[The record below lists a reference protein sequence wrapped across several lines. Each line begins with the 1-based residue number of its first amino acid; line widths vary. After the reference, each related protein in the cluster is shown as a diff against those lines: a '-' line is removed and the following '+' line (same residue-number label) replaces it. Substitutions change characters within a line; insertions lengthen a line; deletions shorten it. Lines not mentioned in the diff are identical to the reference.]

1 MIVSQMPMVLNC
13 GQQEFVMRINFLNLN
28 IKVTNSKM
36 QKETKLLMGLGTM
49 LILIVVLFLGLRPH
63 HEVDF
68 STEVKPI
75 LNKHCISCHGGVKKT
90 AGFSVLFESEALGV
104 TQSGKPAIIP
114 GNARKSEL
122 IKRLHYTDPE
132 TRMPYKKP
140 ALSEAEIKTLTEWID
155 QGAKWGTHW
164 AYLSVDEK
172 ATPEVATAFEEQA
185 FLSNPIDYFIAAR
198 MEEKDLL
205 PNPPAAKNIIARRV
219 AFDIT
224 GLPPDTQL
232 AHNFINKKISYEDY
246 VDSLLVNE
254 GYGEKWASWW
264 LDLARY
270 ADSKGYE
277 ADRGRS
283 IWKYRDWVIKS
294 LNENMGFDQ
303 FTLEQLAGDLLPETS
318 TDQLIATAFHRNT
331 MNNDEGGTDDE
342 EYRVAA
348 VIDRVNTTFDVWQ
361 GTTMS
366 CVQCHSHPYDPFKHT
381 EYYKLMAFFNNTM
394 DEDLVDESPNLKK
407 YSKEDNLEVEKVLK
421 WISQKGNKKLHT
433 IYKNFLQFQEPK
445 YPAHDFSIV
454 DLENDLGT
462 INGLWLALRDRG
474 VATLKNFDTQGYQN
488 LYFMHDAKPGTKIYL
503 RINSKNSNLITEIDF
518 KPDYDN
524 ESDNEVGKD
533 NSNYFNPRL
542 KIKKVRIPKFDE
554 PFDLF
559 IEARNPKLL
568 DAKKSKNPHNSN
580 AINIIWVATLPDL
593 PEKGTK
599 QNQITVKKF
608 MNLLTKDV
616 DNKTPI
622 MVENPDHMKR
632 KTHVFD
638 RGNWMVKKEEVQTGV
653 PQILN
658 PWENQWKKNRLGLAQ
673 WLVDKENPL
682 TSRTLVNRI
691 WHQIF
696 GKGLVSTL
704 EDMGTMADPPSHPA
718 LLDWLSH
725 QFMHSMNW
733 SLKTLIKKMVMSA
746 TYRQSSH
753 TSAEKLAIDSDN
765 IFYSRGPRLR
775 LKAEEIRDQALSV
788 SGLLSDKMYGPGV
801 MPPQPDGIW
810 EHKYLG
816 NLWKTS
822 EGEDRYRRGIYTY
835 LKRTSPYPSMITFDA
850 GSREVCLVNRS
861 PTNTPLQALV
871 TLNDPVYLEAAMHFA
886 KSYSNKEVK
895 AAISEMYQKATLR
908 VVDEAKLN
916 ALMTLYEEAKK
927 TFQKDPDQLQDFFGL
942 KEVVDKNTASL
953 AVVANAIMNLDE
965 FLTHG

>member
-1 MIVSQMPMVLNC
+1 M
-13 GQQEFVMRINFLNLN
+13 FF
-28 IKVTNSKM
+28 
-36 QKETKLLMGLGTM
+36 LGTIFIS
-49 LILIVVLFLGLRPH
+49 LVVLFYAIKPK

-68 STEVKPI
+68 SSEVKPI

-104 TQSGKPAIIP
+104 TQSGKPSIIP
-114 GNARKSEL
+114 GNSSKSEF

-132 TRMPYKKP
+132 MRMPYKKP
-140 ALSEAEIKTLTEWID
+140 ALSAAEIKTLTTWID

-164 AYLSVDEK
+164 AYQSVKEE
-172 ATPEVATAFEEQA
+172 AIPEVDTLYKGIG
-185 FLSNPIDYFIAAR
+185 FLSSPIDHFIAAR
-198 MEEKDLL
+198 MEEKQLL
-205 PNPPAAKNIIARRV
+205 PNSPADKNIIARRV
-219 AFDIT
+219 SFDIT
-224 GLPPDTQL
+224 GLPPDNQL
-232 AHNFINKKISYEDY
+232 AYSFISGEISYENY
-246 VDSLLVNE
+246 VDSLLVNDA
-254 GYGEKWASWW
+254 YGEKWATWW

-277 ADRGRS
+277 TDRGRS

-294 LNENMGFDQ
+294 LNKDMAFNQ
-303 FTLEQLAGDLLPETS
+303 FTLEQLAGDLLPEPS
-318 TDQLIATAFHRNT
+318 IQQLIATAFHRNT

-342 EYRVAA
+342 EFRVAA

-366 CVQCHSHPYDPFKHT
+366 CVQCHSHPYDPFTHS
-381 EYYKLMAFFNNTM
+381 EFYNLMAFFNNTM
-394 DEDLVDESPNLKK
+394 DEDLIDESPNLKEYRK
-407 YSKEDNLEVEKVLK
+407 VDSLEVNKVLN
-421 WISQKGNKKLHT
+421 WISEKGNKNLHS

-462 INGLWLALRDRG
+462 RNGLWLALRNRG
-474 VATLKNFDTQGYQN
+474 VASLKNFDTNGYQN
-488 LYFMHDAKPGTKIYL
+488 FYFMHDAKPGTKIYL

-518 KPDYDN
+518 KPDFNN
-524 ESDNEVGKD
+524 ESDNEIGKD
-533 NSNYFNPRL
+533 NLNYFNPRL

-559 IEARNPKLL
+559 IEARNPSLL
-568 DAKKSKNPHNSN
+568 DAKEYKNPYDSD

-593 PEKGTK
+593 PKKGTK
-599 QNQITVKKF
+599 QNQIIVKKF
-608 MNLLTKDV
+608 MNLLTKV
-616 DNKTPI
+616 VESKTPI

-638 RGNWMVKKEEVQTGV
+638 RGNWKVKNDEVQTGV
-653 PQILN
+653 PQTLN
-658 PWENQWKKNRLGLAQ
+658 PWQEKWEKNRLGLAK
-673 WLVDKENPL
+673 WLVDEENPL
-682 TSRTLVNRI
+682 TSRTLVNRV
-691 WHQIF
+691 WFQIF
-696 GKGLVSTL
+696 GKGFVPTL
-704 EDMGTMADPPSHPA
+704 EDMGTMSDPPSHPA
-718 LLDWLSH
+718 LMEWLSYE
-725 QFMHSMNW
+725 FMHSMNW
-733 SLKTLIKKMVMSA
+733 SLKTLIKKMVISA

-753 TSAEKLAIDSDN
+753 TSNEKLAIDTEN

-775 LKAEEIRDQALSV
+775 LTAEEIRDQALSV
-788 SGLLSDKMYGPGV
+788 SGLLSDKMFGPGV
-801 MPPQPDGIW
+801 MPPQPDGVW
-810 EHKYLG
+810 EHRYLG

-871 TLNDPVYLEAAMHFA
+871 TMNDPVFLEAAMHLA
-886 KSYSNKEVK
+886 KSYSNKEPK
-895 AAISEMYQKATLR
+895 AAITEMYQKATFR
-908 VVDEAKLN
+908 AVDEAKLD
-916 ALMTLYEEAKK
+916 ALVNLYEEAKK
-927 TFQKDPDQLQDFFGL
+927 AFQDDSDQLHDFFGL
-942 KEVVDKNTASL
+942 KEDIDKNTASL

>member
-1 MIVSQMPMVLNC
+1 M
-13 GQQEFVMRINFLNLN
+13 
-28 IKVTNSKM
+28 
-36 QKETKLLMGLGTM
+36 LLRKRFIIFLGTIFIS
-49 LILIVVLFLGLRPH
+49 LVVLFYVVKPEN
-63 HEVDF
+63 EVDF
-68 STEVKPI
+68 SADVKPI

-90 AGFSVLFESEALGV
+90 AGFSVLFESEALGE

-114 GNARKSEL
+114 GNSNKSEF
-122 IKRLHYTDPE
+122 IIRLKYTDPE
-132 TRMPYKKP
+132 MRMPYKKP
-140 ALSEAEIKTLTEWID
+140 PLSKAEIKILTDWID

-164 AYLSVDEK
+164 AYLSVNEE
-172 ATPEVATAFEEQA
+172 AIPEVASQYKNQG
-185 FLSNPIDYFIAAR
+185 FLSNPIDHFIAAR
-198 MEEKDLL
+198 MEEKKLL
-205 PNPPAAKNIIARRV
+205 PNSPADKNIIARRV

-224 GLPPDTQL
+224 GLPPDEQL
-232 AHNFINKKISYEDY
+232 ANSFISEGISYEDY
-246 VDSLLVNE
+246 VDSLFVDS
-254 GYGEKWASWW
+254 GFGEKWASWW

-270 ADSKGYE
+270 ADTKGYE
-277 ADRGRS
+277 TDRGRS

-294 LNENMGFDQ
+294 LNKDMAFNQ
-303 FTLEQLAGDLLPETS
+303 FTLEQLAGDLLPDPS
-318 TDQLIATAFHRNT
+318 VKQLIATAFHRNS

-342 EYRVAA
+342 EFRVAA
-348 VIDRVNTTFDVWQ
+348 VVDRVNTTFDVWQ

-366 CVQCHSHPYDPFKHT
+366 CVQCHSHPFDPFKHT
-381 EYYKLMAFFNNTM
+381 EYYNLMAFFNNTM
-394 DEDLVDESPNLKK
+394 DEDLIDESPNLKE
-407 YSKEDNLEVEKVLK
+407 YSKVDNIEVNKVLN
-421 WISQKGNKKLHT
+421 WISEKGNKNIYS

-462 INGLWLALRDRG
+462 INGLWLALRHRG
-474 VATLKNFDTQGYQN
+474 VASLKNFDTNGYQN
-488 LYFMHDAKPGTKIYL
+488 FYFMHDAKPGTKIYL

-518 KPDYDN
+518 KPDNNN
-524 ESDNEVGKD
+524 ESDNEIVKD
-533 NSNYFNPRL
+533 NLNYFNPRL
-542 KIKKVRIPKFDE
+542 KIKKVRIPKFEE
-554 PFDLF
+554 PFELF
-559 IEARNPKLL
+559 IEARNPSLF
-568 DAKKSKNPHNSN
+568 DAKEYKNLYDGD

-599 QNQITVKKF
+599 QNQIIVKKF

-616 DNKTPI
+616 ENKTPI

-638 RGNWMVKKEEVQTGV
+638 RGNWMVKNDEVQTGV
-653 PQILN
+653 PQTLN
-658 PWENQWKKNRLGLAQ
+658 PWQEKWEKNRLGLAK
-673 WLVDKENPL
+673 WLVDEENPL

-691 WHQIF
+691 WYQIF

-704 EDMGTMADPPSHPA
+704 EDMGTMSDPPSHPA
-718 LLDWLSH
+718 LMNWLSYD
-725 QFMHSMNW
+725 FMHSMNW
-733 SLKTLIKKMVMSA
+733 SLKTLIKKIVMSS

-753 TSAEKLAIDSDN
+753 TSNEKLAIDTDN

-775 LKAEEIRDQALSV
+775 LTAEEIRDQALSV
-788 SGLLSDKMYGPGV
+788 SGLLSNKMFGPGV
-801 MPPQPDGIW
+801 MPPQPDGVW
-810 EHKYLG
+810 EHRYLS

-871 TLNDPVYLEAAMHFA
+871 TMNDPVFLEAAMHFA
-886 KSYSNKEVK
+886 KSHSNKETK

-908 VVDEAKLN
+908 AVDDAKLD
-916 ALMTLYEEAKK
+916 ALVKLYEEAIK
-927 TFQKDPDQLQDFFGL
+927 TFQDDSDQLQDFFGL
-942 KEVVDKNTASL
+942 KEDIDKNTASL

>member
-1 MIVSQMPMVLNC
+1 M
-13 GQQEFVMRINFLNLN
+13 
-28 IKVTNSKM
+28 
-36 QKETKLLMGLGTM
+36 LLRKRFIIFLGTIFIS
-49 LILIVVLFLGLRPH
+49 LVVLFYVVKPEN
-63 HEVDF
+63 EVDF
-68 STEVKPI
+68 SADVKPI

-90 AGFSVLFESEALGV
+90 AGFSVLFESEALGE

-114 GNARKSEL
+114 GNSNKSEF
-122 IKRLHYTDPE
+122 IKRLKYTDPE
-132 TRMPYKKP
+132 MRMPYKKP
-140 ALSEAEIKTLTEWID
+140 PLSKAEIKILTDWID

-164 AYLSVDEK
+164 AYLSVNEE
-172 ATPEVATAFEEQA
+172 AIPEVASQYKNQG
-185 FLSNPIDYFIAAR
+185 FLSNPIDHFIAAR
-198 MEEKDLL
+198 MEEKKLL
-205 PNPPAAKNIIARRV
+205 PNSPADKNIIARRV

-224 GLPPDTQL
+224 GLPPDEQL
-232 AHNFINKKISYEDY
+232 ANSFISEGISYEDY
-246 VDSLLVNE
+246 VDSLFVDS
-254 GYGEKWASWW
+254 GFGEKWASWW

-270 ADSKGYE
+270 ADTKGYE
-277 ADRGRS
+277 TDRGRS

-294 LNENMGFDQ
+294 LNKDMAFNQ
-303 FTLEQLAGDLLPETS
+303 FTLEQLAGDLLPDPS
-318 TDQLIATAFHRNT
+318 VKQLIATAFHRNS

-342 EYRVAA
+342 EFRVAA
-348 VIDRVNTTFDVWQ
+348 VVDRVNTTFDVWQ

-366 CVQCHSHPYDPFKHT
+366 CVQCHSHPFDPFKHT
-381 EYYKLMAFFNNTM
+381 EYYNLMAFFNNTM
-394 DEDLVDESPNLKK
+394 DEDLIDESPNLKE
-407 YSKEDNLEVEKVLK
+407 YSKVDNIEVNKVLN
-421 WISQKGNKKLHT
+421 WISEKGNKNIYS

-462 INGLWLALRDRG
+462 INGLWLALRHRG
-474 VATLKNFDTQGYQN
+474 VASLKNFDTNGYQN
-488 LYFMHDAKPGTKIYL
+488 FYFMHDAKPGTKIYL

-518 KPDYDN
+518 KPDNNN
-524 ESDNEVGKD
+524 ESDNEIVKD
-533 NSNYFNPRL
+533 NLNYFNPRL
-542 KIKKVRIPKFDE
+542 KIKKVRIPKFEE
-554 PFDLF
+554 PFELF
-559 IEARNPKLL
+559 IEARNPSLF
-568 DAKKSKNPHNSN
+568 DAKEYKNLYDGD

-599 QNQITVKKF
+599 QNQIIVKKF

-616 DNKTPI
+616 ENKTPI

-638 RGNWMVKKEEVQTGV
+638 RGNWMVKNDEVQTGV
-653 PQILN
+653 PQTLN
-658 PWENQWKKNRLGLAQ
+658 PWQEKWEKNRLGLAK
-673 WLVDKENPL
+673 WLVDEENPL

-691 WHQIF
+691 WYQIF

-704 EDMGTMADPPSHPA
+704 EDMGTMSDPPSHPA
-718 LLDWLSH
+718 LMNWLSYD
-725 QFMHSMNW
+725 FMHSMNW
-733 SLKTLIKKMVMSA
+733 SLKTLIKKIVMSS

-753 TSAEKLAIDSDN
+753 TSNEKLAIDTDN

-775 LKAEEIRDQALSV
+775 LTAEEIRDQALSV
-788 SGLLSDKMYGPGV
+788 SGLLSNKMFGPGV
-801 MPPQPDGIW
+801 MPPQPDGVW
-810 EHKYLG
+810 EHRYLG

-871 TLNDPVYLEAAMHFA
+871 TMNDPVFLEAAMHFA
-886 KSYSNKEVK
+886 KSHSNKETK

-908 VVDEAKLN
+908 AVDDAKLD
-916 ALMTLYEEAKK
+916 ALVKLYEEAIK
-927 TFQKDPDQLQDFFGL
+927 TFQDDSDQLQDFFGL
-942 KEVVDKNTASL
+942 KEDIDKNTASL

>member
-1 MIVSQMPMVLNC
+1 
-13 GQQEFVMRINFLNLN
+13 MRR
-28 IKVTNSKM
+28 
-36 QKETKLLMGLGTM
+36 EAKLIIGLGAM
-49 LILIVVLFLGLRPH
+49 LILIVVLIIKLRPKQ
-63 HEVDF
+63 EIDF
-68 STEVKPI
+68 SSEVKPI

-104 TQSGKPAIIP
+104 TQSGKSAIIP
-114 GNARKSEL
+114 GNAKNSEF

-132 TRMPYKKP
+132 MRMPYKKP
-140 ALSEAEIKTLTEWID
+140 ALSEAEIKTLTDWIN

-164 AYLSVDEK
+164 AYLKVNEK
-172 ATPEVATAFEEQA
+172 VTPEITSIYKDQG
-185 FLSNPIDYFIAAR
+185 FLSNSIDHFIAAR
-198 MEEKDLL
+198 MEEKQLL

-232 AHNFINKKISYEDY
+232 AQSFFSEKISYEDY
-246 VDSLLVNE
+246 VDSLLVNLR
-254 GYGEKWASWW
+254 YGEKWASWW

-270 ADSKGYE
+270 ADTKGYE

-294 LNENMGFDQ
+294 LNKDMTFDQ
-303 FTLEQLAGDLLPETS
+303 FTLEQLAGDLLPEPS
-318 TDQLIATAFHRNT
+318 IDQLIATAFNRNT

-342 EYRVAA
+342 EFRVAA

-381 EYYKLMAFFNNTM
+381 EYYNLMAFFNNTM
-394 DEDLVDESPNLKK
+394 DEDLIDESPNLKEYAK
-407 YSKEDNLEVEKVLK
+407 SDKLELEKVLK
-421 WISQKGNKKLHT
+421 WISQKGNNNLYS

-462 INGLWLALRDRG
+462 INGLWLALRNRG
-474 VATLKNFDTQGYQN
+474 VASLKNFDTNGYQN
-488 LYFMHDAKPGTKIYL
+488 FYFMYDAKPGTKIYL

-518 KPDYDN
+518 KPDYYN
-524 ESDNEVGKD
+524 ESDNEIGKD
-533 NSNYFNPRL
+533 NLNYFDPQL
-542 KIKKVRIPKFDE
+542 KIKKVRIPKFNE

-559 IEARNPKLL
+559 IEARNPSLL
-568 DAKKSKNPHNSN
+568 NTKEYNNPYDSDV
-580 AINIIWVATLPDL
+580 INIIWVATLPDL

-599 QNQITVKKF
+599 QNKVIVKKF

-638 RGNWMVKKEEVQTGV
+638 RGNWRVKNDEVQTGV
-653 PQILN
+653 PKTLN
-658 PWENQWKKNRLGLAQ
+658 PWENKWKKNRLGLAQ
-673 WLVDKENPL
+673 WLMDDKNPL
-682 TSRTLVNRI
+682 TSRTLINRV
-691 WHQIF
+691 WYQIF

-718 LLDWLSH
+718 LLDWLSYE
-725 QFMHSMNW
+725 FMHSMNW
-733 SLKTLIKKMVMSA
+733 SLKTLIKKMVMSS
-746 TYRQSSH
+746 TYQQSSQ
-753 TSAEKLAIDSDN
+753 TSAEKLAEDTDN

-775 LKAEEIRDQALSV
+775 LSAEEIRDQALFV
-788 SGLLSDKMYGPGV
+788 SGLLSDKMFGPGV

-822 EGEDRYRRGIYTY
+822 QGDDRYRRGIYTY

-861 PTNTPLQALV
+861 TTNTPLQALV
-871 TLNDPVYLEAAMHFA
+871 TMNDPVYLEAAMHLA
-886 KSYSNKEVK
+886 ESYSHKEAK
-895 AAISEMYQKATLR
+895 AAISEMYQKATFRAIDL
-908 VVDEAKLN
+908 AKLS
-916 ALMTLYEEAKK
+916 ALLSLYEQANK
-927 TFQKDPDQLQDFFGL
+927 TFLDDPEQLQDFFGL
-942 KEVVDKNTASL
+942 KEDVDENIASL